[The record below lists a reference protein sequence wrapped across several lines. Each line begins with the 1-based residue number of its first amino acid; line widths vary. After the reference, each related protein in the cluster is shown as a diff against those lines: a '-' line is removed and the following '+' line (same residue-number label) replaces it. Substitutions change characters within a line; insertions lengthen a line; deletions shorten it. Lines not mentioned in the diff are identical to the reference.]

1 MIKFSDIQIK
11 FGNFTAI
18 DHLNLEVNKGEF
30 FTFLGPSGCGKTTT
44 LRSLAG
50 FITPTKGKITVN
62 D

>member
-30 FTFLGPSGCGKTTT
+30 FTFSGTFRLRKDDDPSFTGRFHYPDEG
-44 LRSLAG
+44 
-50 FITPTKGKITVN
+50 
-62 D
+62 